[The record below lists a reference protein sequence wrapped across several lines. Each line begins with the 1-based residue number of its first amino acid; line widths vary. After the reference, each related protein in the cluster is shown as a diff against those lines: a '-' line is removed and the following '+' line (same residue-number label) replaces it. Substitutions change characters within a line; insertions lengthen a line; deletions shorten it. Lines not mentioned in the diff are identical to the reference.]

1 MKSTIL
7 KVIKIFFCF
16 LPKYTFIK
24 EKSSYYSSVLRSLW
38 MQSEFKSCGIG
49 VRFRKIGLLKGEAY
63 ISIGEK
69 TFFSDGIYLT
79 AWDTYKV
86 SDKSLPYDGTIDDV
100 KNSDG
105 LYIQKLSPK
114 LTIGSN
120 CNFGAYNHI
129 TCTNEVTIGNN
140 VLTGKWVT
148 ITDNSHGKTDEESL
162 KTPPALRP
170 IVSKG
175 KVIIGNNVWIG
186 DKATILAGV
195 TIGDGAVIGAN
206 AVVTKDV
213 PSMGVVVGHS
223 KKIMR
228 YNYVD

>member
-1 MKSTIL
+1 ME
-7 KVIKIFFCF
+7 IFIALFF
-16 LPKYTFIK
+16 KYIQK
-24 EKSSYYSSVLRSLW
+24 SVLPRSVFVFFADKYRALCSLW
-38 MQSEFKSCGIG
+38 INSSFNECPLS
-49 VRFRKIGLLKGEAY
+49 VRFCKIGMLKGMSF

-79 AWDTYKV
+79 AWDTYNV
-86 SDKSLPYDGTIDDV
+86 SDKSLPHDGTIDDV
-100 KNSDG
+100 KNSNG
-105 LYIQKLSPK
+105 LYVQKLSPK

-148 ITDNSHGKTDEESL
+148 ISDNSHGTTDEESL
-162 KTPPALRP
+162 KTPPVLRP

-213 PSMGVVVGHS
+213 KVYGYGRRS
-223 KKIMR
+223 
-228 YNYVD
+228 N

>member
-1 MKSTIL
+1 M
-7 KVIKIFFCF
+7 KVIWF
-16 LPKYTFIK
+16 LLGYVKGKYQLI
-24 EKSSYYSSVLRSLW
+24 RSIMMIPLFNKC
-38 MQSEFKSCGIG
+38 SLT
-49 VRFRKIGLLKGEAY
+49 VRFGKIGLLKGGSH

-86 SDKSLPYDGTIDDV
+86 SDTSLPYDGIIDDERS
-100 KNSDG
+100 SDG

-148 ITDNSHGKTDEESL
+148 ISDNSHGTTDEESL
-162 KTPPALRP
+162 KLPPVLRP

-175 KVIIGNNVWIG
+175 KVYIGNNVWIG

-213 PSMGVVVGHS
+213 PSLSVVVGNPAIIIR
-223 KKIMR
+223 KVK
-228 YNYVD
+228 

>member
-1 MKSTIL
+1 MGRKY
-7 KVIKIFFCF
+7 IFYLIFRLFCISKDKCCAIRAMMMMP
-16 LPKYTFIK
+16 L
-24 EKSSYYSSVLRSLW
+24 
-38 MQSEFKSCGIG
+38 FKKCPLT
-49 VRFRKIGLLKGEAY
+49 VRFGKIGLLKGQSC
-63 ISIGEK
+63 ISIGER

-86 SDKSLPYDGTIDDV
+86 SDKSLPHDGTIDEE

-129 TCTNEVTIGNN
+129 TCTNEVIIGDN

-148 ITDNSHGKTDEESL
+148 ISDNCHGATDVESL
-162 KTPPALRP
+162 KTPPLLRP

-175 KVIIGNNVWIG
+175 KVYIGNNVWIG

-213 PSMGVVVGHS
+213 PSLSVVVGNPA
-223 KKIMR
+223 KIIR
-228 YNYVD
+228 KVK